1 MSDCP
6 PQVHHPHAVRFFGAC
21 TKRQPY
27 MIVTEFLPGGSLAD
41 VFAKCVDPNS
51 NPNPLE
57 SSLQAAAHLCNTLRE
72 SQHFERVQ
80 HDSRR
85 RIAGGLSTE
94 QQSRCRGFA
103 LPSTGECNSRA
114 RLPHAATASVGVQHG
129 MLLMR
134 WCYTAC
140 RRTTAGAYMPDMRR
154 AVVIALD
161 TCKGM
166 AYLHRHRCATLCRR
180 L

>member
-1 MSDCP
+1 MTRDGVSPEVCP
-6 PQVHHPHAVRFFGAC
+6 
-21 TKRQPY
+21 
-27 MIVTEFLPGGSLAD
+27 L
-41 VFAKCVDPNS
+41 
-51 NPNPLE
+51 
-57 SSLQAAAHLCNTLRE
+57 SSSRGVEVLLCRKPVSATAEL
-72 SQHFERVQ
+72 V
-80 HDSRR
+80 SR
-85 RIAGGLSTE
+85 
-94 QQSRCRGFA
+94 
-103 LPSTGECNSRA
+103 
-114 RLPHAATASVGVQHG
+114 HAATASVGVQHG

-166 AYLHRHRCATLCRR
+166 AYLHRHGCATLCRR